1 MSGRNG
7 FEWRGRFYPWHVSD
21 VGKDLLLIDRIAE
34 MPIGEFME
42 MVGDVED
49 TERAPVI
56 LGLIATSLRSAHPDW
71 TVSKIE
77 RVVLAMSVRTDVEF
91 VFDDDEDEAAVP
103 PPSVPPPSEQPSGE
117 QPGEPGKSPSSV
129 SSLRSIPAEP
139 STSRTSSATQP

>member
-1 MSGRNG
+1 MSDRNG

-42 MVGDVED
+42 MVADIEE

-77 RVVLAMSVRTDVEF
+77 RVVLAMSIREDVEF
-91 VFDDDEDEAAVP
+91 VYDDDEDEAAVR
-103 PPSVPPPSEQPSGE
+103 PPSVPLPSEPSSE
-117 QPGEPGKSPSSV
+117 HTPGEPGTSPSNV
-129 SSLRSIPAEP
+129 SSLPSIPAEP
-139 STSRTSSATQP
+139 LNSRTSSGTRA